1 MNPPPPP
8 AGEAA
13 VLAVFE
19 VTVGKRKVL
28 VAGCRVRSG
37 LLDRRMKFRLQRN
50 QETIWEGE
58 AQNPN
63 QHHANV
69 TRSRTSITPTLL
81 EP

>member
-1 MNPPPPP
+1 MNPPP

-58 AQNPN
+58 R
-63 QHHANV
+63 HR
-69 TRSRTSITPTLL
+69 TRTSITPTLL